1 MTIPDRVL
9 YGHWGQTQVHLL
21 CPAWKKKEPE
31 IRDASLGEAGTV
43 WGYCLHTATQ
53 TGLAHVTGSGRQ
65 CNTSYTLILLCMA
78 LNAELGSIQMLVLKQ
93 QESYFNTPKKPG
105 VWSIPNGCPL

>member
-1 MTIPDRVL
+1 MPGRR
-9 YGHWGQTQVHLL
+9 
-21 CPAWKKKEPE
+21 
-31 IRDASLGEAGTV
+31 RDASLGEAGTV
-43 WGYCLHTATQ
+43 WGYCLDTASQ
-53 TGLAHVTGSGRQ
+53 TGLAHVLLSGSGD
-65 CNTSYTLILLCMA
+65 NATLLYTLVLLCTA